1 MNFLQSVFLGLVQG
15 ITEFLPVSSSGHLM
29 IFEQLMHFEGDI
41 EFFNVFLHVG
51 TLFAIMIGMQ
61 RDIVKLFKA
70 FVAMAKD
77 CFYNIRLFMKSGSS
91 EKEPHY
97 RRIISNNYRK
107 LVLIIIIAT
116 IPTAI
121 IGYVLNSFVGG
132 GSYSL
137 IMVGIGML
145 ISGVLMM
152 VVSRVKPRGK
162 LPRDIG
168 LSGTLLTGVA
178 QGMAVLPGISRS
190 GAVITCG
197 ILLGFSTRLSIRF
210 SYLLSIPAVI
220 GALILELSR
229 ISTEGTVT
237 IAFIGCCA
245 AGAFTAMIVGLLV
258 IHAMMH
264 MVGRRGIGAF
274 SLYCFVIG
282 FAVILLS
289 YLI

>member
-1 MNFLQSVFLGLVQG
+1 MNFLQSVFLGIVQG
-15 ITEFLPVSSSGHLM
+15 VTEFLPVSSSGHLM
-29 IFEQLMHFEGDI
+29 ILEQLMHFEGDI

-51 TLFAIMIGMQ
+51 TLFAILIGMQ
-61 RDIVKLFKA
+61 KDISKLFKA
-70 FVAMAKD
+70 FCCMVKD
-77 CFYNIRLFMKSGSS
+77 CFYNLKLFYKSGSS
-91 EKEPHY
+91 AKEPHY

-107 LVLIIIIAT
+107 LVLIIIVAT
-116 IPTAI
+116 IPTAL
-121 IGYVLNSFVGG
+121 IGYILSDFVGG
-132 GSYSL
+132 GSYSMIL
-137 IMVGIGML
+137 VGIGML
-145 ISGVLMM
+145 ISGVLMK
-152 VVSRVKPRGK
+152 VVSSVKPRGK
-162 LPRDIG
+162 LPRDI
-168 LSGTLLTGVA
+168 SMTGTILTGIA

-220 GALILELSR
+220 GALVLELSR

-237 IAFIGCCA
+237 VAFIGCCA

-274 SLYCFVIG
+274 AVYCFAIG

>member
-107 LVLIIIIAT
+107 LVLIIIIAY
-116 IPTAI
+116 AM
-121 IGYVLNSFVGG
+121 S
-132 GSYSL
+132 
-137 IMVGIGML
+137 
-145 ISGVLMM
+145 
-152 VVSRVKPRGK
+152 
-162 LPRDIG
+162 
-168 LSGTLLTGVA
+168 
-178 QGMAVLPGISRS
+178 
-190 GAVITCG
+190 
-197 ILLGFSTRLSIRF
+197 SI
-210 SYLLSIPAVI
+210 
-220 GALILELSR
+220 
-229 ISTEGTVT
+229 
-237 IAFIGCCA
+237 
-245 AGAFTAMIVGLLV
+245 
-258 IHAMMH
+258 
-264 MVGRRGIGAF
+264 
-274 SLYCFVIG
+274 
-282 FAVILLS
+282 
-289 YLI
+289 

>member
-1 MNFLQSVFLGLVQG
+1 MNFLQSVFLGIVQG

-29 IFEQLMHFEGDI
+29 ILEQLIHFEGDI

-51 TLFAIMIGMQ
+51 TLFAILIGMQ
-61 RDIVKLFKA
+61 RDITKLLKA
-70 FVAMAKD
+70 FADMAGD
-77 CFYNIRLFMKSGSS
+77 CIFNIDLFFRSGNS
-91 EKEPHY
+91 EKEPRY

-107 LVLIIIIAT
+107 LGLLIIIAT
-116 IPTAI
+116 IPTAL
-121 IGYVLNSFVGG
+121 IGYLLSNVVGG
-132 GSYSL
+132 SSYSMIL
-137 IMVGIGML
+137 VGLGML

-152 VVSRVKPRGK
+152 VVSRVKPRGR
-162 LPRDIG
+162 LPKDISLTG
-168 LSGTLLTGVA
+168 ILLTGII
-178 QGMAVLPGISRS
+178 QGLAVLPGISRS

-197 ILLGFSTRLSIRF
+197 ILLGFSMRLSIRF
-210 SYLLSIPAVI
+210 SYLLSVPAVI
-220 GALILELSR
+220 GALVLELTR
-229 ISTEGTVT
+229 IGAEGTVS

-245 AGAFTAMIVGLLV
+245 AGAFAAMFTGLLV

-274 SLYCFVIG
+274 AAYCFAIG

>member
-77 CFYNIRLFMKSGSS
+77 CFYNIRLFMKIGSS

-132 GSYSL
+132 GSYYRAAS
-137 IMVGIGML
+137 
-145 ISGVLMM
+145 SRETS
-152 VVSRVKPRGK
+152 VSP
-162 LPRDIG
+162 G
-168 LSGTLLTGVA
+168 LCSPELLREWPSCRA
-178 QGMAVLPGISRS
+178 SR
-190 GAVITCG
+190 A
-197 ILLGFSTRLSIRF
+197 RAR
-210 SYLLSIPAVI
+210 
-220 GALILELSR
+220 
-229 ISTEGTVT
+229 
-237 IAFIGCCA
+237 
-245 AGAFTAMIVGLLV
+245 
-258 IHAMMH
+258 
-264 MVGRRGIGAF
+264 
-274 SLYCFVIG
+274 
-282 FAVILLS
+282 
-289 YLI
+289 